1 MSKSISIWTD
11 GACSGN
17 PGPGGWAAI
26 LLWGEHKKE
35 IHGRED
41 HTTNNR
47 MELSAVI
54 YALQSLKSN
63 NYEVIIHSDSAYVV
77 NAIEKGWLTNWR
89 QNGWKTANKKPV
101 ENQDLWKLLYPLLIE
116 YKPSFIKVKGHSG
129 IHWNEEADKLAAKAM
144 SLP

>member
-26 LLWGEHKKE
+26 LLCGEHKKE

-54 YALQSLKSN
+54 YALQALRSK

-77 NAIEKGWLTNWR
+77 NAIEKGWLSNWR
-89 QNGWKTANKKPV
+89 MNGWKTANKKPV
-101 ENQDLWKLLYPLLIE
+101 ENQDLWKILYPLVIE
-116 YKPSFIKVKGHSG
+116 YKPSFIKIKGHSG
-129 IHWNEEADKLAAKAM
+129 IHWNEEVDKLAVKAM
-144 SLP
+144 SIP